1 MRRRAKGEGRKKKE
15 KKKLINGRK
24 KPRRLTSRNG
34 AKFASM
40 MQLIFFFS
48 SQPFDSDT
56 VWKVEK
62 RWRYLNFILA
72 YYSFLFF
79 LFSFTGKGRLK
90 GTRIRYESSSLKN
103 IFHFFCHSI
112 FYFHFFFYYIGGTNL
127 ETWKVGEIKANDYSR
142 EDEKS
147 SSTRWKK
154 ISILRCSPAGN
165 LSLATLHPI
174 SNVDSYGKGRRPFD
188 STRDWSIFL
197 TL

>member
-1 MRRRAKGEGRKKKE
+1 M
-15 KKKLINGRK
+15 
-24 KPRRLTSRNG
+24 
-34 AKFASM
+34 
-40 MQLIFFFS
+40 
-48 SQPFDSDT
+48 
-56 VWKVEK
+56 EK

-197 TL
+197 KKSRKNERDYQKLKNYSPCHNLLFIPPCCFFLFYF